1 MKKSDLQVRIQT
13 LKREKNAL
21 ILAHNYQ
28 LPEIYDIADFV
39 GDSYELSVQAAK
51 TKADLIIFC
60 GVNFMAESAK
70 LLNPKKKVLIP
81 DFTAGCFLADKIT
94 AKTLQEKKKQYPKA
108 AVVCYVNSTAE
119 VKAQSD
125 VCVTSANAV
134 TVTKKLKA
142 KQIIFVPDKNLGSFV
157 AEQLPEK
164 EIILWEGDCY
174 VHSKVKPETVRAAQ
188 KKHPCALML
197 AHPECPKA
205 VRALADQVLGTGG
218 MLRFVKASSSKEF
231 LIATESGMLERLKR
245 EAPKKKFWSLC
256 GECINMKKITLEK
269 VLHALEEEKF
279 EIKIAPAT
287 AQKAKRSLDKMIKY
301 S

>member
-1 MKKSDLQVRIQT
+1 MKKAVLQSRIQV
-13 LKREKNAL
+13 LKQKKNAL

-28 LPEIYDIADFV
+28 LPEIYDVADFV
-39 GDSYELSVQAAK
+39 GDSYELSVRASK
-51 TKADLIIFC
+51 TKAKLIVFC

-81 DFTAGCFLADKIT
+81 DFTAGCFLADKVT
-94 AKTLQEKKKQYPKA
+94 AEALRKKKKEYPGA

-119 VKAQSD
+119 VKAESD

-142 KQIIFVPDKNLGSFV
+142 KQIIFVPDKNLGSWV

-188 KKHPCALML
+188 KKHPQALTL

-205 VRALADQVLGTGG
+205 VRDLADKVLGTGG
-218 MLRFVKASSSKEF
+218 MLRFVKASKTKEF
-231 LIATESGMLERLKR
+231 LIATEAGMLERLKR
-245 EAPKKKFWSLC
+245 EAPGKKFWSLC
-256 GECINMKKITLEK
+256 GECVNMKKITLEK
-269 VLHALEEEKF
+269 VLSALEKEEY
-279 EIKIAPAT
+279 EISIPKTI
-287 AQKAKRSLDKMIKY
+287 AQKARQALVKMIQL